1 MTFDPKKCLVI
12 GPSWVGDMVM
22 AQSLFIVLK
31 KKYPMMSIDVLAPAW
46 SKPILA
52 AMPEVSDALELS
64 FAHGELGLGGRWKL
78 GYTLREKQYD
88 WGIVLPNSLKSA
100 IPLWAANIKRRTGY
114 KGEMRYGLLNDIHS
128 FDKHKLTQTV
138 QRFVGLVFE
147 KGEYDGSYPYP
158 SLDVDA
164 EIQKQACEQFSINR
178 NRRLVAICPGAEY
191 GPAKRW
197 PEKHVAAFA
206 AQMLKL
212 DYQVVLL
219 GSEKDKVV
227 TDAICMHGEL
237 PENINLAGK
246 TQLSDVI
253 GLLAQADVAVTNDS
267 GLMHI
272 AAAVGTQVVAIYGS
286 SDPNFTP
293 PLSKQAEVIS
303 LGLDCSPCFKRECP
317 LGTLACLE
325 GVEPEQVLKRI
336 KKSGEVSS

>member
-31 KKYPMMSIDVLAPAW
+31 KKYPMMSIDVLAPTW

-52 AMPEVSDALELS
+52 AMPEVSDALELP
-64 FAHGELGLGGRWKL
+64 FVHGELDLVGRWKL
-78 GYTLREKQYD
+78 GYSLREKQYD

-114 KGEMRYGLLNDIHS
+114 KGEMRYGLLNDIRNL
-128 FDKHKLTQTV
+128 DKHKLTQTV
-138 QRFVGLVFE
+138 QRFVGLAFE
-147 KGEYDGSYPYP
+147 EGEYDGIYPYP
-158 SLDVDA
+158 SLDVNIEA
-164 EIQKQACEQFSINR
+164 QKQACEQFNINR
-178 NRRLVAICPGAEY
+178 SRPLVAICPGAEY

-197 PEKHVAAFA
+197 PDKHVAVFA
-206 AQMLKL
+206 AQMMKL
-212 DYQVVLL
+212 GYQVVLL
-219 GSEKDKVV
+219 GSEKDRVV
-227 TDAICMHGEL
+227 TDAICILGEL
-237 PENINLAGK
+237 PENVNLAGK
-246 TQLSDVI
+246 TQLSEVI

-303 LGLDCSPCFKRECP
+303 LGLSCSPCFKRECP

-325 GVEPEQVLKRI
+325 GIKPVQVLRRI
-336 KKSGEVSS
+336 QVSEELGS

>member
-52 AMPEVSDALELS
+52 AMPEVSDALE
-64 FAHGELGLGGRWKL
+64 FPFVHGELDLAGRWKL
-78 GYTLREKQYD
+78 GYSLREKQYD
-88 WGIVLPNSLKSA
+88 WGIVLPNSLKSV

-114 KGEMRYGLLNDIHS
+114 KGEMRYGLLNDIRS
-128 FDKHKLTQTV
+128 LDKHKLTQTV
-138 QRFVGLVFE
+138 QRFVGLAFE
-147 KGEYDGSYPYP
+147 GVEYDGIYPYP
-158 SLDVDA
+158 SLDVNIEA
-164 EIQKQACEQFSINR
+164 QKQACKQFNINR
-178 NRRLVAICPGAEY
+178 SRPLVAICPGAEY

-197 PEKHVAAFA
+197 PDKHVAVFA
-206 AQMLKL
+206 AQMMKL
-212 DYQVVLL
+212 GYQVVLL
-219 GSEKDKVV
+219 GSEKDRVV
-227 TDAICMHGEL
+227 TDAICTLGKL
-237 PENINLAGK
+237 PENVNLAGK
-246 TQLSDVI
+246 TQLSEVI

-272 AAAVGTQVVAIYGS
+272 AAAVGTQVIAIYGS

-303 LGLDCSPCFKRECP
+303 LGLSCSPCFKRECP

-325 GVEPEQVLKRI
+325 GIEPVQVLRRI
-336 KKSGEVSS
+336 QVSEGLGS